1 MRLAYALTATDM
13 RMREND
19 VILGIPKSSYIR
31 VSLVKMHCYFGG
43 DQKPGISTALPG
55 HLEGKIAVL

>member
-19 VILGIPKSSYIR
+19 VILGITKSSY
-31 VSLVKMHCYFGG
+31 G
-43 DQKPGISTALPG
+43 QKGPFASF
-55 HLEGKIAVL
+55 HKSQ

>member
-19 VILGIPKSSYIR
+19 VIMGIPKTSY
-31 VSLVKMHCYFGG
+31 SF
-43 DQKPGISTALPG
+43 QS
-55 HLEGKIAVL
+55 